1 MDDVTWAALTAT
13 LTVLGTVWTVH
24 AFRHRGA
31 ASALRA
37 LGLTLLAPAAYLT
50 GTFEMFS
57 EIGSAISRWAVHLV
71 FSPLVWL
78 GVVLAGIS
86 AVCLGVSGALRER
99 GRGAAAVEA
108 PKGKKQN
115 KDRGLPAPQGS
126 GRGEP
131 AIDDDM
137 AEIEAILK
145 KRGIT

>member
-1 MDDVTWAALTAT
+1 VDDVTWAALTAT
-13 LTVLGTVWTVH
+13 LTVLGAVWTLH

-50 GTFEMFS
+50 GTLEMFS
-57 EIGSAISRWAVHLV
+57 EIGSSISRWAVHLV

-86 AVCLGVSGALRER
+86 VVCLGVSGALRER
-99 GRGAAAVEA
+99 GRGRAVEA
-108 PKGKKQN
+108 PQGKKQQ
-115 KDRGLPAPQGS
+115 DRGLPASRGP

-131 AIDDDM
+131 AIDDEL

>member
-13 LTVLGTVWTVH
+13 LTVLGAVWTVH

-50 GTFEMFS
+50 GTLEMFS
-57 EIGSAISRWAVHLV
+57 EIGSSVSRWAVHLV

-86 AVCLGVSGALRER
+86 VVCLGVSGALRER
-99 GRGAAAVEA
+99 GRGRAVEA
-108 PKGKKQN
+108 PKGKKAR
-115 KDRGLPAPQGS
+115 DRGLPEPERS

-131 AIDDDM
+131 AIDDDL

>member
-13 LTVLGTVWTVH
+13 LTVLGALWTVH

-50 GTFEMFS
+50 GTLEMFS
-57 EIGSAISRWAVHLV
+57 EIGSSVGRWAVHLV
-71 FSPLVWL
+71 FSPMVWL
-78 GVVLAGIS
+78 GIVLAGVS
-86 AVCLGVSGALRER
+86 VVCLGVSGVLRN
-99 GRGAAAVEA
+99 RGAASLEA
-108 PKGKKQN
+108 P
-115 KDRGLPAPQGS
+115 RGRKTARELPEARRS

-131 AIDDDM
+131 AIDDDL